1 MIEQLFGSKTRV
13 KLLQLFLSSPDRS
26 FFVRE
31 ITRKIDEQINSV
43 RRELANLLD
52 VGIIT
57 SESNNN
63 KLYYKVNQSSPHFE
77 ALKLMFLNPSVSDVA
92 VVSNSSQQLEKNFSA
107 IGNVS
112 LVILTGHFVQHQ
124 ELNLDIL
131 IVGNVQ
137 RRKLLELIKDL
148 EQEERK
154 TLSYTVLSDPDF
166 KYRYDINDKFVA
178 NILKHNHVTI
188 IDKNNILGSNQTDK
202 ISKKNVNK
210 EKDKK

>member
-43 RRELANLLD
+43 RRELANLLNI
-52 VGIIT
+52 GIIT

-77 ALKLMFLNPSVSDVA
+77 ALKLMFLNPGVSGSA
-92 VVSNSSQQLEKNFSA
+92 VVSNSSQQLEKSFNA
-107 IGNVS
+107 IGNIS
-112 LVILTGHFVQHQ
+112 LVILTGNFVQHP

-131 IVGNVQ
+131 IVGSVQ
-137 RRKLLELIKDL
+137 RRKLLELIKEL
-148 EQEERK
+148 EHEERK
-154 TLSYTVLSDPDF
+154 TLSYTVLSDSDF
-166 KYRYDINDKFVA
+166 KYRHDINDRFVA
-178 NILKHNHVTI
+178 NILKHHHVII
-188 IDKNNILGSNQTDK
+188 IDKNNMLDSGK
-202 ISKKNVNK
+202 ISKPKESKSNK
-210 EKDKK
+210 EKGKK